1 MKDLAV
7 FAVSSQKLEWLSVR
21 GREVASNIA
30 NANTPGFKARDVV
43 PFAAVL
49 EQSGGKLA
57 TTNARH
63 FGAPGEY
70 VAPSSSQ
77 ERVPATLSGNT
88 VVLEEELLKIASVR
102 SEHGLATGVV
112 AAFNRMLLSSVRG

>member
-7 FAVSSQKLEWLSVR
+7 FSVSSQKLEWLSVR

-43 PFAAVL
+43 PFAEVV
-49 EQSGGKLA
+49 EQSGSRLM
-57 TTNARH
+57 TTNSH
-63 FGAPGEY
+63 HIGAPGE
-70 VAPSSSQ
+70 VLTPAASD
-77 ERVPATLSGNT
+77 ERASATISGNT
-88 VVLEEELLKIASVR
+88 VVLEEELLKISSVR

-112 AAFNRMLLSSVRG
+112 SAFNRMLLNSVRG